1 MKTIRKI
8 FPLNKLSVLIRLTHI
23 TITGIPIELG
33 CIIISYIVYLYTKQN
48 EWLYY
53 GVPIITIL
61 HHSNKSKYYYV
72 TPILYF
78 LYMAYV
84 CNIGFPNTLLCT
96 SLLTAIIYLCLV
108 SKKPISIRIY
118 QLSKHFLIS
127 TYFSTLILLG
137 LVCLYIVASMFI
149 TDPEKLKT
157 ALSYA
162 TIFIFSIVLPALFLA
177 IDKYRKNETV
187 QIPAIIKWAH
197 LLIVETSILIGTI
210 YINYFILLMT
220 FNSLTPRPYVI
231 YILIVLMLII
241 ESCAKLHE
249 WAPRSWNNFFFQKR
263 NLIYIPLIL
272 LGAASLYLE
281 FSLIGLT
288 PRTLIASLL
297 LMWIT
302 VISISRLTNFHFIVR
317 NERITTLYMS
327 TGMLIAIFIS
337 TAIQ

>member
-1 MKTIRKI
+1 MKTIKKI
-8 FPLNKLSVLIRLTHI
+8 LPLNKLSVLTRLTHI
-23 TITGIPIELG
+23 TITGIPIEFG

-61 HHSNKSKYYYV
+61 HHSNKSKHYYA
-72 TPILYF
+72 TPVLYF

-96 SLLTAIIYLCLV
+96 SLLTAIIHLCLAN
-108 SKKPISIRIY
+108 KKPISIRIY

-127 TYFSTLILLG
+127 TYFSILILLG
-137 LVCLYIVASMFI
+137 LVFLYIVTSMFI
-149 TDPEKLKT
+149 TAPEKLKT

-162 TIFIFSIVLPALFLA
+162 TIFIFSIVIPTLFLA
-177 IDKYRKNETV
+177 IDKYRKNEIV
-187 QIPAIIKWAH
+187 HIPATIKWAH
-197 LLIVETSILIGTI
+197 LLIVETTILVGTI
-210 YINYFILLMT
+210 YIGYFILLMT
-220 FNSLTPRPYVI
+220 YNTLTPRPYVI
-231 YILIVLMLII
+231 YILIMLMLII

-249 WAPRSWNNFFFQKR
+249 CAPRSWNNFFFQKR
-263 NLIYIPLIL
+263 TLIYIPLIL
-272 LGAASLYLE
+272 TGTASLYME

-297 LMWIT
+297 LIWIT
-302 VISISRLTNFHFIVR
+302 VISISRLINFLFIVR
-317 NERITTLYMS
+317 NERIATLYMS
-327 TGMLIAIFIS
+327 TGMLIAIFVA